1 MSNRS
6 MVHGPLVFVMT
17 LAFASLACESGGG
30 DTSNFGASSSD
41 TASTASTAD
50 PPDGSTGATTDSPTT
65 DAPTTGAM
73 DGPPPGL
80 YPRWLLRD
88 KNGAP
93 VRAIVEPHCGGDPED
108 CRVPDI
114 GEPPDFRC
122 VHVTMHED
130 RYVGLL
136 FGVADGDPL
145 TCNLA
150 PLPSPQSTCSA
161 QPDCNGSFFHNVA
174 EEFDPDRPD
183 APRTTFRRG
192 DELFFVSSE
201 PIEPDQCFFVDIID
215 GCLPSNGPTKPL
227 FPILPIP
234 AEFMTLLL
242 DGAPYTLEA
251 AYD

>member
-1 MSNRS
+1 
-6 MVHGPLVFVMT
+6 
-17 LAFASLACESGGG
+17 
-30 DTSNFGASSSD
+30 
-41 TASTASTAD
+41 
-50 PPDGSTGATTDSPTT
+50 
-65 DAPTTGAM
+65 M

-88 KNGAP
+88 KNGDP

-145 TCNLA
+145 DLQQRALA
-150 PLPSPQSTCSA
+150 VSTEQPVLVAARAATAPSLITSPRSSTPTDPTPRARPSA
-161 QPDCNGSFFHNVA
+161 A
-174 EEFDPDRPD
+174 
-183 APRTTFRRG
+183 AT
-192 DELFFVSSE
+192 SSSSSRAT

-215 GCLPSNGPTKPL
+215 GCLPINGPIKPL

>member
-6 MVHGPLVFVMT
+6 LVHGPLTFVLT

-30 DTSNFGASSSD
+30 NTSSVSASSSD
-41 TASTASTAD
+41 GTSAASTAD
-50 PPDGSTGATTDSPTT
+50 PPDGSTGATTDTPTT
-65 DAPTTGAM
+65 DGM
-73 DGPPPGL
+73 SGPPPGL

-88 KNGAP
+88 KNGDV
-93 VRAIVEPHCGGDPED
+93 VRAIVEPHCGDDPED

-114 GEPPDFRC
+114 GDPPDFRC

-145 TCNLA
+145 TCNNE
-150 PLPSPQSTCSA
+150 PLPPPSSLCSS
-161 QPDCNGSFFHNVA
+161 QPSCNGPFFNNIA

-183 APRTTFRRG
+183 APRTTYRRG
-192 DELFFVSSE
+192 DELFFVSSVAPE
-201 PIEPDQCFFVDIID
+201 EVQCFFVDVID
-215 GCLPSNGPTKPL
+215 GCVAIGPKTAL

-234 AEFMTLLL
+234 AEFTTLLL
-242 DGAPYTLEA
+242 AGAPYTLEA